1 MRGLIFIFTYDGK
14 VRAFNYDVRNYLV
27 SAVTDGDTSKFFYD
41 EKGNLLREERT
52 KNGVNYKVNYI
63 YAGGEAIGFTLR
75 GQWKID
81 LDGAKAQDFPF
92 YYVKDAQGNV
102 RKIVDRMGN
111 CVVKYNYNA
120 WGKET
125 VTPVESTWEF
135 PLELNSDGTVKKFCQ
150 ASDIA
155 ELNRLT
161 YRGYFYNRELGLYYL
176 INRYYDPETG
186 RFISADDAEYLDF
199 QTLYGSNRYMGNDS
213 NATFLG
219 NKPLFSKYKQFINK
233 PVVVD
238 DTPVYEFSLYDH
250 FSNVKNAIE
259 TIGGLAMLFLVQ
271 WAKQS
276 HFINELKDF
285 SLAVVNMS
293 DKINYIAVGISAL
306 LGVIE
311 NVAKGESGVRI
322 LSDAVADIT
331 LGFVEIA
338 LIAYVS
344 GTAASVVPG
353 VGTLI
358 GVVAGLIV
366 GLAMYA
372 MQDVVDDWHE
382 FWYKIFSG
390 QGLS

>member
-1 MRGLIFIFTYDGK
+1 M
-14 VRAFNYDVRNYLV
+14 
-27 SAVTDGDTSKFFYD
+27 
-41 EKGNLLREERT
+41 REERT

-186 RFISADDAEYLDF
+186 RFIFADDAEYLDF
-199 QTLYGSNRYMGNDS
+199 QTLYGSNRYIYCLNNPVNYIDPDGTMGIM
-213 NATFLG
+213 ATLIIATIVG
-219 NKPLFSKYKQFINK
+219 AIIGA
-233 PVVVD
+233 
-238 DTPVYEFSLYDH
+238 T
-250 FSNVKNAIE
+250 IE
-259 TIGGLAMLFLVQ
+259 TGKQVLSTGWDNIDVGAIVEKALLGAATGFAFAAGGIAGGIVKGTMTALSIASKTLTVVQSVTLLTGMVATTGFAAGSIGYV
-271 WAKQS
+271 AKQS
-276 HFINELKDF
+276 IDNQEISPLKAFSRGFGQMGKNLSTFI
-285 SLAVVNMS
+285 
-293 DKINYIAVGISAL
+293 VGAFMGASGTYQIKEQ
-306 LGVIE
+306 GVQKVLYMMCRT
-311 NVAKGESGVRI
+311 VAKAAI
-322 LSDAVADIT
+322 C
-331 LGFVEIA
+331 FVPNC
-338 LIAYVS
+338 LFDS
-344 GTAASVVPG
+344 
-353 VGTLI
+353 
-358 GVVAGLIV
+358 
-366 GLAMYA
+366 M
-372 MQDVVDDWHE
+372 
-382 FWYKIFSG
+382 
-390 QGLS
+390 

>member
-1 MRGLIFIFTYDGK
+1 M
-14 VRAFNYDVRNYLV
+14 
-27 SAVTDGDTSKFFYD
+27 TDGDTSKFFYD

-135 PLELNSDGTVKKFCQ
+135 PLELNSDGTVKKFCI

-161 YRGYFYNRELGLYYL
+161 YRGYFYNREIGLYYL

-233 PVVVD
+233 PVVLD
-238 DTPVYEFSLYDH
+238 DAPVYEFSLYDH

-276 HFINELKDF
+276 HLIEQ
-285 SLAVVNMS
+285 LAKLDRDV
-293 DKINYIAVGISAL
+293 
-306 LGVIE
+306 
-311 NVAKGESGVRI
+311 SGVPNIVSLIGLSVAAISSVAGNIQRGSNTVRI
-322 LSDAVADIT
+322 VTDAIVDTSVALCSIAASIQMATIIT
-331 LGFVEIA
+331 ASVG
-338 LIAYVS
+338 
-344 GTAASVVPG
+344 SVVPG

-358 GVVAGLIV
+358 GVAV
-366 GLAMYA
+366 GLVVGLVVYFCRDII
-372 MQDVVDDWHE
+372 QDIKVTLYNQIARAFHVEEAYDW
-382 FWYKIFSG
+382 SG
-390 QGLS
+390 KN

>member
-1 MRGLIFIFTYDGK
+1 M
-14 VRAFNYDVRNYLV
+14 
-27 SAVTDGDTSKFFYD
+27 
-41 EKGNLLREERT
+41 REERT

-75 GQWKID
+75 GQRQID
-81 LDGAKAQDFPF
+81 LDGAKDQDFPF

-135 PLELNSDGTVKKFCQ
+135 PLELNSDGTVKKFCI

-161 YRGYFYNRELGLYYL
+161 YRGYFYNREIGLYYL

-233 PVVVD
+233 PVVLD
-238 DTPVYEFSLYDH
+238 DAPVYEFSLYDH

-276 HFINELKDF
+276 HLIEQ
-285 SLAVVNMS
+285 LAKLDRDV
-293 DKINYIAVGISAL
+293 
-306 LGVIE
+306 
-311 NVAKGESGVRI
+311 SGVPNIVSLIGLSVAAISSVAGNIQRGSNTVRI
-322 LSDAVADIT
+322 VTDAIVDTSVALCSIAASIQMATIIT
-331 LGFVEIA
+331 ASVG
-338 LIAYVS
+338 
-344 GTAASVVPG
+344 SVVPG

-358 GVVAGLIV
+358 GVAV
-366 GLAMYA
+366 GLVVGLVVYFCRDII
-372 MQDVVDDWHE
+372 QDIKVTLYNQIARAFHVEEAYDW
-382 FWYKIFSG
+382 SG
-390 QGLS
+390 KN

>member
-1 MRGLIFIFTYDGK
+1 M
-14 VRAFNYDVRNYLV
+14 
-27 SAVTDGDTSKFFYD
+27 
-41 EKGNLLREERT
+41 REERT
-52 KNGVNYKVNYI
+52 KNGVTYKVNYI

-81 LDGAKAQDFPF
+81 LDGAKYQDFPF

-199 QTLYGSNRYMGNDS
+199 QTLYGSNRYIYCLNNPVNNTDPKGTFAAVDDLAYIAIFAFAVLLMFMLIIAFESATHILGNAMANIMAFIEDVDDKLSEGAKGNDEQLGKLQQ
-213 NATFLG
+213 TFE
-219 NKPLFSKYKQFINK
+219 SIA
-233 PVVVD
+233 
-238 DTPVYEFSLYDH
+238 
-250 FSNVKNAIE
+250 AI
-259 TIGGLAMLFLVQ
+259 T
-271 WAKQS
+271 
-276 HFINELKDF
+276 
-285 SLAVVNMS
+285 
-293 DKINYIAVGISAL
+293 
-306 LGVIE
+306 
-311 NVAKGESGVRI
+311 VAKAAEKVNNGTDYHHIVAKRDHRVVEARAILFKYDININGEKNLVELRRSFHWHVHTNAYH
-322 LSDAVADIT
+322 SAVNESVKLADIT
-331 LGFVEIA
+331 GAENGVLTLLATYKKILSKAG
-338 LIAYVS
+338 
-344 GTAASVVPG
+344 GPKAA
-353 VGTLI
+353 
-358 GVVAGLIV
+358 
-366 GLAMYA
+366 
-372 MQDVVDDWHE
+372 
-382 FWYKIFSG
+382 
-390 QGLS
+390 

>member
-1 MRGLIFIFTYDGK
+1 M
-14 VRAFNYDVRNYLV
+14 RNYLV
-27 SAVTDGDTSKFFYD
+27 SSSEEGDTSKFFYD

-213 NATFLG
+213 NAPFLG

-276 HFINELKDF
+276 HLIEQLASF
-285 SLAVVNMS
+285 SRDIA
-293 DKINYIAVGISAL
+293 DKPDKVSLIGLSVATISS
-306 LGVIE
+306 VIG
-311 NVAKGESGVRI
+311 NIQRGSNTVRI
-322 LSDAVADIT
+322 VTDAIVDTSVALCSIAASIQMATLIT
-331 LGFVEIA
+331 ASVG
-338 LIAYVS
+338 
-344 GTAASVVPG
+344 SVVPG

-358 GVVAGLIV
+358 GVAV
-366 GLAMYA
+366 GLVVGLVVYFCRDII
-372 MQDVVDDWHE
+372 QDIKVTLYNQIARAFHVEEAYDW
-382 FWYKIFSG
+382 SG
-390 QGLS
+390 KN

>member
-1 MRGLIFIFTYDGK
+1 M
-14 VRAFNYDVRNYLV
+14 
-27 SAVTDGDTSKFFYD
+27 
-41 EKGNLLREERT
+41 REERS

-199 QTLYGSNRYMGNDS
+199 QTLYGSNRYIYCLNNPVNNTDPEGTFAAVDDIAYIAIFAFAVLLMFVS
-213 NATFLG
+213 IIAFESATHILG
-219 NKPLFSKYKQFINK
+219 NALADTVEWVEDKASESFRKDKKKLKKYGRI
-233 PVVVD
+233 
-238 DTPVYEFSLYDH
+238 L
-250 FSNVKNAIE
+250 
-259 TIGGLAMLFLVQ
+259 GGLAAAIVTELNNGTALHHIVARTDHRAAAARAVLRKDGIDINSDDNLVRLNRS
-271 WAKQS
+271 WHWHVHTNAYHATVSASVKLADR
-276 HFINELKDF
+276 IGGKEGVLKVLNTF
-285 SLAVVNMS
+285 
-293 DKINYIAVGISAL
+293 K
-306 LGVIE
+306 
-311 NVAKGESGVRI
+311 KI
-322 LSDAVADIT
+322 LSEKGGPT
-331 LGFVEIA
+331 
-338 LIAYVS
+338 
-344 GTAASVVPG
+344 
-353 VGTLI
+353 
-358 GVVAGLIV
+358 
-366 GLAMYA
+366 
-372 MQDVVDDWHE
+372 
-382 FWYKIFSG
+382 
-390 QGLS
+390 

>member
-1 MRGLIFIFTYDGK
+1 M
-14 VRAFNYDVRNYLV
+14 
-27 SAVTDGDTSKFFYD
+27 
-41 EKGNLLREERT
+41 
-52 KNGVNYKVNYI
+52 
-63 YAGGEAIGFTLR
+63 R

-81 LDGAKAQDFPF
+81 LKGVVGHDFPF

-102 RKIVDRMGN
+102 RKIVDGTGN

-120 WGKET
+120 WGKEA

-135 PLELNSDGTVKKFCQ
+135 PLELNSDGTVKTYCV

-199 QTLYGSNRYMGNDS
+199 QTLYGSNRYMGNNS

-238 DTPVYEFSLYDH
+238 DTPVHEFTLADH

-276 HFINELKDF
+276 HLIEQ
-285 SLAVVNMS
+285 LAKLDRDV
-293 DKINYIAVGISAL
+293 
-306 LGVIE
+306 
-311 NVAKGESGVRI
+311 SGVPNIVSLIGLSVAAISSVAGNIQRGSNTVRI
-322 LSDAVADIT
+322 VTDAIVDTSVALCSIAASIQMATIIT
-331 LGFVEIA
+331 ASVG
-338 LIAYVS
+338 
-344 GTAASVVPG
+344 SVVPG

-358 GVVAGLIV
+358 GVAV
-366 GLAMYA
+366 GLVVGLVVYFCRDII
-372 MQDVVDDWHE
+372 QDIKVTLYNQIARAFHVEEAYDW
-382 FWYKIFSG
+382 SG
-390 QGLS
+390 KN

>member
-1 MRGLIFIFTYDGK
+1 M
-14 VRAFNYDVRNYLV
+14 
-27 SAVTDGDTSKFFYD
+27 
-41 EKGNLLREERT
+41 REERT

-135 PLELNSDGTVKKFCQ
+135 PLELNSDGTVKKFCI

-161 YRGYFYNRELGLYYL
+161 YRGYFYNREIGLYYL

-233 PVVVD
+233 PVVLD
-238 DTPVYEFSLYDH
+238 DAPVYEFSLYDH

-276 HFINELKDF
+276 HLIEQ
-285 SLAVVNMS
+285 LAKLDRDV
-293 DKINYIAVGISAL
+293 
-306 LGVIE
+306 
-311 NVAKGESGVRI
+311 SGVPNIVSLIGLSVAAISSVAGNIQRGSNTVRI
-322 LSDAVADIT
+322 VTDAIVDTSVALCSIAASIQMATIIT
-331 LGFVEIA
+331 ASVG
-338 LIAYVS
+338 
-344 GTAASVVPG
+344 SVVPG

-358 GVVAGLIV
+358 GVAV
-366 GLAMYA
+366 GLVVGLVVYFCRDII
-372 MQDVVDDWHE
+372 QDIKVTLYNQIARAFHVEEAYDW
-382 FWYKIFSG
+382 SG
-390 QGLS
+390 KN

>member
-1 MRGLIFIFTYDGK
+1 M
-14 VRAFNYDVRNYLV
+14 
-27 SAVTDGDTSKFFYD
+27 TDGDVGKFFYD
-41 EKGNLLREERT
+41 EKGNLLREERS

-135 PLELNSDGTVKKFCQ
+135 PLELNPDGTVKKFCQ

-276 HFINELKDF
+276 HLIEQ
-285 SLAVVNMS
+285 LAKLDRDV
-293 DKINYIAVGISAL
+293 
-306 LGVIE
+306 
-311 NVAKGESGVRI
+311 SGVPNIVSLIGLSVAAISSVAGNIQRGSNTVRI
-322 LSDAVADIT
+322 VTDAIVDTSVALCSIAASIQMATIIT
-331 LGFVEIA
+331 ASVG
-338 LIAYVS
+338 
-344 GTAASVVPG
+344 SVVPG

-358 GVVAGLIV
+358 GVAV
-366 GLAMYA
+366 GLVVGLVVYFCRDII
-372 MQDVVDDWHE
+372 QDIKVTLYNQIARAFHVEEAYDW
-382 FWYKIFSG
+382 SG
-390 QGLS
+390 KN